1 MNSFL
6 NLYNWNIRRKLM
18 VIISIIILISLGVI
32 ISLATY
38 FFKSDNEV
46 RIKENNLKLT
56 DVISQKVRSDI
67 ASLTK
72 RSLLLARSVA
82 GSEES
87 NEILD
92 SDDDIFYLKIFRKE
106 NNEYAGVKRVHKE
119 SVLKGLKISPDE
131 ADKIV
136 RRHLNSQKKVQIG
149 KPVVQNASPDF
160 HKPVLYLSVALG
172 DGTNSAIVVALV
184 TMDSILDSFKTSG
197 ITQFFLVGADGK
209 VIAHSDTSLILKQSD
224 LSDDPIVKNLL
235 ESSIS
240 NGQTRYKGKDDQFYL
255 GSFRRI
261 GYAGLG
267 VVSTTS
273 EKKAFEEVYNIQKRN
288 LYLMF
293 LVVNVSILFVFF
305 YSRRLTRPILKLVD
319 ASKQIEQGNF
329 HIQLRPESGDEIGKL
344 TSSFVEMGKGL
355 SDRDKMKD
363 AFGKFV
369 NKDIAEMVLKGEVKL
384 GGDKRECVILFSDI
398 RSFTSISER
407 IEPELVV
414 EFLNQYF
421 TEMVKCIN
429 ANGGSVNK
437 YIGDAIM
444 AVWGELGHTE
454 SDTEK
459 AILAALDMRKSL
471 IQFNKGRG
479 SEKKPRIQIGI
490 GINTGEVIAGQI
502 GSEDRL
508 EYTVIGDTVNLA
520 SRVESLTKVFG
531 ADILITGNSYEK
543 VKGKFNVEK
552 LKPIKVKGKKS
563 LQTIYAVLGSAKDKN
578 CPKNLKELR
587 KQIGLEFK
595 PGGSKE

>member
-1 MNSFL
+1 
-6 NLYNWNIRRKLM
+6 M
-18 VIISIIILISLGVI
+18 VIISFIILVSLGVI
-32 ISLATY
+32 IALATY

-56 DVISQKVRSDI
+56 DVISQKVRSDM

-72 RSLLLARSVA
+72 RSLLLARAVA
-82 GSEES
+82 NSEGS
-87 NEILD
+87 NDILQND
-92 SDDDIFYLKIFRKE
+92 EDIFYLKIFRKE
-106 NNEYAGVKRVHKE
+106 NGDYAGVKRIVNENSLKE
-119 SVLKGLKISPDE
+119 LKISPE
-131 ADKIV
+131 ESDKIV
-136 RRHLNSQKKVQIG
+136 RKYLNGQRKAQPG
-149 KPVVQNASPDF
+149 KPVVLNVSPDF
-160 HKPVLYLSVALG
+160 QKPVLYLMITIG
-172 DGTNSAIVVALV
+172 DGVNTAIVISLV
-184 TMDSILDSFKTSG
+184 KMDSILDSFKTSG
-197 ITQFFLVGADGK
+197 ITQFFLVSQDGK
-209 VIAHSDTSLILKQSD
+209 LIAHSDPKLILQPINV
-224 LSDDPIVKNLL
+224 SDDPIVKNLL
-235 ESSIS
+235 DSTMS
-240 NGQTRYKGKDDQFYL
+240 NGQTRYKGKDNQFYL

-267 VVSTTS
+267 VISSTS

-288 LYLMF
+288 IYLMIV
-293 LVVNVSILFVFF
+293 VVNVSILFVFF

-319 ASKQIEQGNF
+319 ASKEIEKGNF
-329 HIQLRPESGDEIGKL
+329 HLTLEPESGDEIGKL

-421 TEMVKCIN
+421 TAMVKCIN

-444 AVWGELGHTE
+444 AVWGELGHTD
-454 SDTEK
+454 SDTEN
-459 AILAALDMRKSL
+459 AINAALDMRKSL
-471 IQFNKGRG
+471 LQFNKGRG
-479 SEKKPRIQIGI
+479 TDKKPRISIGI

-520 SRVESLTKVFG
+520 SRVESLTKEFG

-543 VKGKFNVEK
+543 VKGIYNVEK
-552 LKPIKVKGKKS
+552 LKPIKVKGKQS
-563 LQTIYAVLGSAKDKN
+563 LQTIYAVLGHSKDKN

-595 PGGSKE
+595 SGGSK

>member
-1 MNSFL
+1 MNSLL
-6 NLYNWNIRRKLM
+6 NLYNWNIRQKLM
-18 VIISIIILISLGVI
+18 VIISIIILISLGTI
-32 ISLATY
+32 IALATY
-38 FFKSDNEV
+38 FFKSDNEIRV
-46 RIKENNLKLT
+46 KENNLKLT
-56 DVISQKVRSDI
+56 DVISQKIRSDI

-72 RSLLLARSVA
+72 RSLLLARSMA
-82 GSEES
+82 DSEES
-87 NEILD
+87 SDILQN
-92 SDDDIFYLKIFRKE
+92 DDDIFYLKIFRKE
-106 NNEYAGVKRVHKE
+106 GSDYVGVKRIIDE
-119 SVLKGLKISPDE
+119 RTLKDFKVSSDN

-136 RRHLNSQKKVQIG
+136 RKYLNGQKKAQLG
-149 KPVVQNASPDF
+149 KPLVFNVSPDF
-160 HKPVLYLSVALG
+160 RRPVLYLSIFVG
-172 DGTNSAIVVALV
+172 DKNNSAILV
-184 TMDSILDSFKTSG
+184 SLVKMDSILDSFKTSG
-197 ITQFFLVGADGK
+197 ITQFFLVGNDGAL
-209 VIAHSDTSLILKQSD
+209 IAHSDSKLILQPTD
-224 LSDDPIVKNLL
+224 LKDEPIVKNLL
-235 ESSIS
+235 ESAIS
-240 NGQTRYKGKDDQFYL
+240 NGQTRYKGKDDQYYL

-267 VVSTTS
+267 VISSTS

-288 LYLMF
+288 IYLMIV
-293 LVVNVSILFVFF
+293 VVNVSILFVFF
-305 YSRRLTRPILKLVD
+305 YARRLTRPILKLVD

-329 HIQLRPESGDEIGKL
+329 HIDLKPESGDEIGRL

-369 NKDIAEMVLKGEVKL
+369 NKDIAEMVLRGEVKL

-398 RSFTSISER
+398 RNFTSISEK

-421 TEMVKCIN
+421 TAMVKCIN
-429 ANGGSVNK
+429 ENGGSVNK

-444 AVWGELGHTE
+444 AVWGELGHTN
-454 SDTEK
+454 SDTERS
-459 AILAALDMRKSL
+459 ILAALDMRKSL

-479 SEKKPRIQIGI
+479 SDKKPKIFIGI

-543 VKGKFNVEK
+543 VKGIFNVEK
-552 LKPIKVKGKKS
+552 LKPIQVKE
-563 LQTIYAVLGSAKDKN
+563 
-578 CPKNLKELR
+578 KNLYRLSMR
-587 KQIGLEFK
+587 F
-595 PGGSKE
+595 

>member
-1 MNSFL
+1 MNSLL
-6 NLYNWNIRRKLM
+6 NLYNWNIRQKLM
-18 VIISIIILISLGVI
+18 VIISIIILISLGTI
-32 ISLATY
+32 IALATY
-38 FFKSDNEV
+38 FFKSDNEIRV
-46 RIKENNLKLT
+46 KENNLKLT
-56 DVISQKVRSDI
+56 DVISQKIRSDI

-72 RSLLLARSVA
+72 RSLLLARSMA
-82 GSEES
+82 DSEES
-87 NEILD
+87 SDILQN
-92 SDDDIFYLKIFRKE
+92 DDDIFYLKIFRKE
-106 NNEYAGVKRVHKE
+106 GSDYVGVKRIIDE
-119 SVLKGLKISPDE
+119 RTLKDFKVSSDN

-136 RRHLNSQKKVQIG
+136 RKYLNGQKKAQLG
-149 KPVVQNASPDF
+149 KPLVFNVSPDF
-160 HKPVLYLSVALG
+160 RRPVLYLSIFVG
-172 DGTNSAIVVALV
+172 DKNNSAILV
-184 TMDSILDSFKTSG
+184 SLVKMDSILDSFKTSG
-197 ITQFFLVGADGK
+197 ITQFFLVGNDGAL
-209 VIAHSDTSLILKQSD
+209 IAHSDSKLILQPTD
-224 LSDDPIVKNLL
+224 LKDEPIVKNLL
-235 ESSIS
+235 ESAIS
-240 NGQTRYKGKDDQFYL
+240 NGQTRYKGKDDQYYL

-267 VVSTTS
+267 VISSTS

-288 LYLMF
+288 IYLMIV
-293 LVVNVSILFVFF
+293 VVNVSILFVFF
-305 YSRRLTRPILKLVD
+305 YARRLTRPILKLVD

-329 HIQLRPESGDEIGKL
+329 HIDLKPESGDEIGRL

-369 NKDIAEMVLKGEVKL
+369 NKDIAEMVLRGEVKL

-398 RSFTSISER
+398 RNFTSISEK

-421 TEMVKCIN
+421 TAMVKCIN
-429 ANGGSVNK
+429 ENGGSVNK

-444 AVWGELGHTE
+444 AVWGELGHTN
-454 SDTEK
+454 SDTERS
-459 AILAALDMRKSL
+459 ILAALDMRKSL

-479 SEKKPRIQIGI
+479 SDKKPKIFIGI

-543 VKGKFNVEK
+543 VKGIFNVEK
-552 LKPIKVKGKKS
+552 LKPIQVKGK
-563 LQTIYAVLGSAKDKN
+563 
-578 CPKNLKELR
+578 NLYRLSMR
-587 KQIGLEFK
+587 F
-595 PGGSKE
+595 

>member
-6 NLYNWNIRRKLM
+6 NLYNWNIRQKLM
-18 VIISIIILISLGVI
+18 VIISFIILVSLGVI
-32 ISLATY
+32 IALATY

-67 ASLTK
+67 SSLTK

-87 NEILD
+87 NNILE
-92 SDDDIFYLKIFRKE
+92 SEDDIFYLKIFRKE
-106 NNEYAGVKRVHKE
+106 NGDYNGIKRIASEGALKEY
-119 SVLKGLKISPDE
+119 KISGED

-136 RRHLNSQKKVQIG
+136 RKYLNGQKKAQIG
-149 KPVVQNASPDF
+149 KPVVYNVSPDF
-160 HKPVLYLSVALG
+160 HKPVLFLSVALG
-172 DGTNSAIVVALV
+172 DGVNSAVIVSLV
-184 TMDSILDSFKTSG
+184 KMDSILDSFKTSG

-209 VIAHSDTSLILKQSD
+209 LIAHSDPKLILQPTSFA
-224 LSDDPIVKNLL
+224 DDPIVKNLL

-240 NGQTRYKGKDDQFYL
+240 NGQTRYKGKDNQYYL

-267 VVSTTS
+267 VISSTS

-293 LVVNVSILFVFF
+293 VVVNVSILFVFF

-319 ASKQIEQGNF
+319 ASKEIEKGNF
-329 HIQLRPESGDEIGKL
+329 QLTLEAESGDEIGKL
-344 TSSFVEMGKGL
+344 TTSFVEMGKGL

-398 RSFTSISER
+398 RNFTSLSEK

-421 TEMVKCIN
+421 TAMVKCIN

-454 SDTEK
+454 FDTEK
-459 AILAALDMRKSL
+459 AIQAALDMRKSL
-471 IQFNKGRG
+471 VQFNKNRG
-479 SEKKPRIQIGI
+479 TDKKPKIFIGI

-543 VKGKFNVEK
+543 VKGIFTVEK

-563 LQTIYAVLGSAKDKN
+563 LQTIYAVLGHSKDKN

-587 KQIGLEFK
+587 KQIGMEFK
-595 PGGSKE
+595 PGGSK

>member
-1 MNSFL
+1 MNSLL
-6 NLYNWNIRRKLM
+6 NLYNWNIRQKLM
-18 VIISIIILISLGVI
+18 VIISIIILISLGTI
-32 ISLATY
+32 IALATY
-38 FFKSDNEV
+38 FFKSDNEIRV
-46 RIKENNLKLT
+46 KENNLKLT
-56 DVISQKVRSDI
+56 DVISQKIRSDI

-72 RSLLLARSVA
+72 RSLLLARSMA
-82 GSEES
+82 DSEES
-87 NEILD
+87 SDILQN
-92 SDDDIFYLKIFRKE
+92 DDDIFYLKIFRKE
-106 NNEYAGVKRVHKE
+106 GSDYVGVKRIIDE
-119 SVLKGLKISPDE
+119 RTLKDFKVSSDN

-136 RRHLNSQKKVQIG
+136 RKYLNGQKKAQLG
-149 KPVVQNASPDF
+149 KPLVFNVSPDF
-160 HKPVLYLSVALG
+160 RRPVLYLSIFVG
-172 DGTNSAIVVALV
+172 DKNNSAILV
-184 TMDSILDSFKTSG
+184 SLVKMDSILDSFKTSG
-197 ITQFFLVGADGK
+197 ITQFFLVGNDGAL
-209 VIAHSDTSLILKQSD
+209 IAHSDSKLILQPTD
-224 LSDDPIVKNLL
+224 LKDEPIVKNLL
-235 ESSIS
+235 ESAIS
-240 NGQTRYKGKDDQFYL
+240 NGQTRYKGKDDQYYL

-267 VVSTTS
+267 VISSTS

-288 LYLMF
+288 IYLMIV
-293 LVVNVSILFVFF
+293 VVNVSILFVFF
-305 YSRRLTRPILKLVD
+305 YARRLTRPILKLVD

-329 HIQLRPESGDEIGKL
+329 HIDLKPESGDEIGRL

-369 NKDIAEMVLKGEVKL
+369 NKDIAEMVLRGEVKL

-398 RSFTSISER
+398 RNFTSISEK

-421 TEMVKCIN
+421 TAMVKCIN
-429 ANGGSVNK
+429 ENGGSVNK

-444 AVWGELGHTE
+444 AVWGELGHTN
-454 SDTEK
+454 SDTERS
-459 AILAALDMRKSL
+459 ILAALDMRKSL

-479 SEKKPRIQIGI
+479 SDKKPKIFIGI

-543 VKGKFNVEK
+543 VK
-552 LKPIKVKGKKS
+552 
-563 LQTIYAVLGSAKDKN
+563 
-578 CPKNLKELR
+578 R
-587 KQIGLEFK
+587 
-595 PGGSKE
+595 

>member
-6 NLYNWNIRRKLM
+6 NLYNWNIRQKLM
-18 VIISIIILISLGVI
+18 VIISFIILVSLGVI
-32 ISLATY
+32 IALATY

-67 ASLTK
+67 SSLTK

-82 GSEES
+82 GSEET
-87 NEILD
+87 NNILE
-92 SDDDIFYLKIFRKE
+92 SEDDIFYLKIFRKE
-106 NNEYAGVKRVHKE
+106 NGDYNGVKRIASETSLKE
-119 SVLKGLKISPDE
+119 YKISGED

-136 RRHLNSQKKVQIG
+136 RKYLNGQKKAQIG
-149 KPVVQNASPDF
+149 KPVVYNVSPDF
-160 HKPVLYLSVALG
+160 QKPVLFLSVALG
-172 DGTNSAIVVALV
+172 DGVNSAVIVSLV
-184 TMDSILDSFKTSG
+184 KMDSILDSFKTSG

-209 VIAHSDTSLILKQSD
+209 LIAHSDPKLILKPTT
-224 LSDDPIVKNLL
+224 LVDDPIVKNLL

-240 NGQTRYKGKDDQFYL
+240 NGQTRYKGKDDQYYL

-267 VVSTTS
+267 VISSTS

-293 LVVNVSILFVFF
+293 VVVNVSILFVFF

-319 ASKQIEQGNF
+319 ASKEIEKGNF
-329 HIQLRPESGDEIGKL
+329 QLTLEAESGDEIGKL
-344 TSSFVEMGKGL
+344 TTSFVEMGKGL

-398 RSFTSISER
+398 RNFTSLSEK

-421 TEMVKCIN
+421 TAMVKCIN
-429 ANGGSVNK
+429 TNGGSVNK

-454 SDTEK
+454 FDTEK
-459 AILAALDMRKSL
+459 AIQSALDMRKSL
-471 IQFNKGRG
+471 IQFNKNRG
-479 SEKKPRIQIGI
+479 TDKKPKIFIGI

-543 VKGKFNVEK
+543 VKGIFVVEK

-563 LQTIYAVLGSAKDKN
+563 LQTIYAVLGHSKDKN

-587 KQIGLEFK
+587 KQIGMEFK
-595 PGGSKE
+595 PGGSK

>member
-6 NLYNWNIRRKLM
+6 NLYNWNIRQKLM
-18 VIISIIILISLGVI
+18 VIISFIILVSLGSI
-32 ISLATY
+32 IALATY
-38 FFKSDNEV
+38 FFKSDNEI

-56 DVISQKVRSDI
+56 NVISQKVRSDI

-87 NEILD
+87 DDILQND
-92 SDDDIFYLKIFRKE
+92 EDIFYLKIFRKE
-106 NNEYAGVKRVHKE
+106 GSNYVGVKRIVNE
-119 SVLKGLKISPDE
+119 STLKNFKVPPDN

-136 RRHLNSQKKVQIG
+136 RKYLNRRNKAQIG
-149 KPVVQNASPDF
+149 KPQVFNVSQDF
-160 HKPVLYLSVALG
+160 RRPVLYLSIVLG
-172 DGTNSAIVVALV
+172 SGINSAVLV
-184 TMDSILDSFKTSG
+184 SLVKMDSILDSFKTSG
-197 ITQFFLVGADGK
+197 ITQFFLVDDEGK
-209 VIAHSDTSLILKQSD
+209 LVAHSDSNLVLQPTD

-235 ESSIS
+235 ESTIS

-267 VVSTTS
+267 VISSAS
-273 EKKAFEEVYNIQKRN
+273 EKKAFEAVYNIQKRN
-288 LYLMF
+288 IYLMIV
-293 LVVNVSILFVFF
+293 VVNISILFVFF

-319 ASKQIEQGNF
+319 ASKQIERGNF
-329 HIQLRPESGDEIGKL
+329 HIDLKPESGDEIGRL

-384 GGDKRECVILFSDI
+384 GGDKRECAILFSDI
-398 RSFTSISER
+398 RSFTSISEK

-421 TEMVKCIN
+421 TAMVKCIN
-429 ANGGSVNK
+429 KHEGNINK

-444 AVWGELGHTE
+444 AVWGELGHKD

-471 IQFNKGRG
+471 VEFNKGRG
-479 SEKKPRIQIGI
+479 TDKRPKIFIGI

-508 EYTVIGDTVNLA
+508 EYTVIGDAVNLA

-543 VKGKFNVEK
+543 VKGIFNVTK
-552 LKPIKVKGKKS
+552 LKPIQVKGKKS
-563 LQTIYAVLGSAKDKN
+563 LQTIYAVLGHSKDKT

-587 KQIGLEFK
+587 KQIGMDFK
-595 PGGSKE
+595 SGRSK

>member
-1 MNSFL
+1 MNSLL
-6 NLYNWNIRRKLM
+6 NLYNWNIRQKLM
-18 VIISIIILISLGVI
+18 VIISIIILISLGTI
-32 ISLATY
+32 IALATY
-38 FFKSDNEV
+38 FFKSDNEIRV
-46 RIKENNLKLT
+46 KENNLKLT
-56 DVISQKVRSDI
+56 DVISQKIRSDI

-72 RSLLLARSVA
+72 RSLLLARSMA
-82 GSEES
+82 DSEES
-87 NEILD
+87 SDILQN
-92 SDDDIFYLKIFRKE
+92 DDDIFYLKIFRKE
-106 NNEYAGVKRVHKE
+106 GSDYVGVKRIIDE
-119 SVLKGLKISPDE
+119 RTLKDFKVSSDN

-136 RRHLNSQKKVQIG
+136 RKYLNGQKKAQLG
-149 KPVVQNASPDF
+149 KPLVFNVSPDF
-160 HKPVLYLSVALG
+160 RRPVLYLSIFVG
-172 DGTNSAIVVALV
+172 DKNNSAILV
-184 TMDSILDSFKTSG
+184 SLVKMDSILDSFKTSG
-197 ITQFFLVGADGK
+197 ITQFFLVGNDGAL
-209 VIAHSDTSLILKQSD
+209 IAHSDSKLILQPTD
-224 LSDDPIVKNLL
+224 LKDEPIVKNLL
-235 ESSIS
+235 ESAIS
-240 NGQTRYKGKDDQFYL
+240 NGQTRYKGKDDQYYL

-267 VVSTTS
+267 VISSTS

-288 LYLMF
+288 IYLMIV
-293 LVVNVSILFVFF
+293 VVNVSILFVFF
-305 YSRRLTRPILKLVD
+305 YARRLTRPILKLVD

-329 HIQLRPESGDEIGKL
+329 HIDLKPESGDEIGRL

-369 NKDIAEMVLKGEVKL
+369 NKDIAEMVLRGEVKL

-398 RSFTSISER
+398 RNFTSISEK

-421 TEMVKCIN
+421 TAMVKCIN
-429 ANGGSVNK
+429 ENGGSVNK

-444 AVWGELGHTE
+444 AVWGELGHTN
-454 SDTEK
+454 SDTERS
-459 AILAALDMRKSL
+459 ILAALDMRKSL

-479 SEKKPRIQIGI
+479 SDKKPKIFIGI

-543 VKGKFNVEK
+543 VKGIFNVEK
-552 LKPIKVKGKKS
+552 LKPIQVKGKKS
-563 LQTIYAVLGSAKDKN
+563 LQTSM
-578 CPKNLKELR
+578 R
-587 KQIGLEFK
+587 F
-595 PGGSKE
+595 

>member
-1 MNSFL
+1 MNSLL
-6 NLYNWNIRRKLM
+6 NLYNWNIRQKLM
-18 VIISIIILISLGVI
+18 VIISIIILISLGTI
-32 ISLATY
+32 IALATY
-38 FFKSDNEV
+38 FFKSDNEIRV
-46 RIKENNLKLT
+46 KENNLKLT
-56 DVISQKVRSDI
+56 DVISQKIRSDI

-72 RSLLLARSVA
+72 RSLLLARSMA
-82 GSEES
+82 DSEES
-87 NEILD
+87 SDILQN
-92 SDDDIFYLKIFRKE
+92 DDDIFYLKIFRKE
-106 NNEYAGVKRVHKE
+106 GSDYVGVKRIIDE
-119 SVLKGLKISPDE
+119 RTLKDFKVSSDN

-136 RRHLNSQKKVQIG
+136 RKYLNGQKKAQLG
-149 KPVVQNASPDF
+149 KPLVFNVSPDF
-160 HKPVLYLSVALG
+160 RRPVLYLSIFVG
-172 DGTNSAIVVALV
+172 DKNNSAILV
-184 TMDSILDSFKTSG
+184 SLVKMDSILDSFKTSG
-197 ITQFFLVGADGK
+197 ITQFFLVGNDGAL
-209 VIAHSDTSLILKQSD
+209 IAHSDSKLILQPTD
-224 LSDDPIVKNLL
+224 LKDEPIVKNLL
-235 ESSIS
+235 ESAIS
-240 NGQTRYKGKDDQFYL
+240 NGQTRYKGKDDQYYL

-267 VVSTTS
+267 VISSTS

-288 LYLMF
+288 IYLMIV
-293 LVVNVSILFVFF
+293 VVNVSILFVFF
-305 YSRRLTRPILKLVD
+305 YARRLTRPILKLVD

-329 HIQLRPESGDEIGKL
+329 HIDLKPESGDEIGRL

-369 NKDIAEMVLKGEVKL
+369 NKDIAEMVLRGEVKL

-398 RSFTSISER
+398 RNFTSISEK

-421 TEMVKCIN
+421 TAMVKCIN
-429 ANGGSVNK
+429 ENGGSVNK

-444 AVWGELGHTE
+444 AVWGELGHTN
-454 SDTEK
+454 SDTERS
-459 AILAALDMRKSL
+459 ILAALDMRKSL

-479 SEKKPRIQIGI
+479 SDKKPKIFIGI

-543 VKGKFNVEK
+543 VKGIFNVEK
-552 LKPIKVKGKKS
+552 LKPIQVKGKKIS
-563 LQTIYAVLGSAKDKN
+563 TDYLCGFRA
-578 CPKNLKELR
+578 
-587 KQIGLEFK
+587 F
-595 PGGSKE
+595 

>member
-6 NLYNWNIRRKLM
+6 NLYNWNIRQKLM
-18 VIISIIILISLGVI
+18 VIISFIILVSLGVI
-32 ISLATY
+32 IALATY

-67 ASLTK
+67 SSLTK

-87 NEILD
+87 NNLLENE
-92 SDDDIFYLKIFRKE
+92 DDIFYLKIFRKE
-106 NNEYAGVKRVHKE
+106 NGDYNGIKRIASDSSLKEY
-119 SVLKGLKISPDE
+119 KISGEE

-136 RRHLNSQKKVQIG
+136 RRYLNGQKKAQIG
-149 KPVVQNASPDF
+149 KPVVYNVSPDF
-160 HKPVLYLSVALG
+160 RKPVLFLSVALG
-172 DGTNSAIVVALV
+172 DGVNSAVIVSLV
-184 TMDSILDSFKTSG
+184 KMDSILDSFKTSG
-197 ITQFFLVGADGK
+197 ITQFFLVGPDGRL
-209 VIAHSDTSLILKQSD
+209 IAHSDPKLILQPTSLA
-224 LSDDPIVKNLL
+224 DDPIVKNLL

-240 NGQTRYKGKDDQFYL
+240 NGQTRYKGKDNQYYL

-267 VVSTTS
+267 VISSTS

-293 LVVNVSILFVFF
+293 VVVNVSILFVFF

-319 ASKQIEQGNF
+319 ASKEIEKGNF
-329 HIQLRPESGDEIGKL
+329 QLTLEAESGDEIGKL
-344 TSSFVEMGKGL
+344 TTSFVEMGKGL

-398 RSFTSISER
+398 RNFTSISEM

-421 TEMVKCIN
+421 TAMVKCIN

-454 SDTEK
+454 LDTEK
-459 AILAALDMRKSL
+459 AIQAALDMRKSL
-471 IQFNKGRG
+471 IQFNKNRG
-479 SEKKPRIQIGI
+479 TDKKPKIFIGI

-543 VKGKFNVEK
+543 VKGSFVVEK

-563 LQTIYAVLGSAKDKN
+563 LQTIYAVLGHSKDKN

-587 KQIGLEFK
+587 KQIGMEFK
-595 PGGSKE
+595 PGGSK

>member
-6 NLYNWNIRRKLM
+6 NLYNWNIRQKLM
-18 VIISIIILISLGVI
+18 VIISFIILVSLGVI
-32 ISLATY
+32 IALATY

-56 DVISQKVRSDI
+56 DVISQKVRSDM

-72 RSLLLARSVA
+72 RSLLLARAVA
-82 GSEES
+82 NSEGS
-87 NEILD
+87 NDILQND
-92 SDDDIFYLKIFRKE
+92 EDIFYLKIFRKE
-106 NNEYAGVKRVHKE
+106 NGDYAGVKRIVNENSLKE
-119 SVLKGLKISPDE
+119 LKISPE
-131 ADKIV
+131 ESDKIV
-136 RRHLNSQKKVQIG
+136 RKYLNGQRKAQPG
-149 KPVVQNASPDF
+149 KPVALNVSPDF
-160 HKPVLYLSVALG
+160 QKPVLYLMITIG
-172 DGTNSAIVVALV
+172 DGVNTAIVISLV
-184 TMDSILDSFKTSG
+184 KMDSILDSFKTSG
-197 ITQFFLVGADGK
+197 ITQFFLVSQDGK
-209 VIAHSDTSLILKQSD
+209 LIAHSDPKLILQPINV
-224 LSDDPIVKNLL
+224 SDDPIVKNLL
-235 ESSIS
+235 DSTMS
-240 NGQTRYKGKDDQFYL
+240 NGQTRYKGKDNQFYL

-267 VVSTTS
+267 VISSTS

-288 LYLMF
+288 IYLMIV
-293 LVVNVSILFVFF
+293 VVNVSILFVFF

-319 ASKQIEQGNF
+319 ASKEIEKGNF
-329 HIQLRPESGDEIGKL
+329 HLTLEPESGDEIGKL

-421 TEMVKCIN
+421 TAMVKCIN

-444 AVWGELGHTE
+444 AVWGELGHTD
-454 SDTEK
+454 SDTEN
-459 AILAALDMRKSL
+459 AINAALDMRKSL
-471 IQFNKGRG
+471 LQFNKGRG
-479 SEKKPRIQIGI
+479 TDKKPRISIGI

-520 SRVESLTKVFG
+520 SRVESLTKEFG

-543 VKGKFNVEK
+543 VKGIYNVEK
-552 LKPIKVKGKKS
+552 LKPIKVKGKQS
-563 LQTIYAVLGSAKDKN
+563 LQTIYAVLGHSKDKN

-595 PGGSKE
+595 SGGSK

>member
-6 NLYNWNIRRKLM
+6 NLYNWNIRQKLM
-18 VIISIIILISLGVI
+18 VIISFIILVSLGVI
-32 ISLATY
+32 IALATY

-67 ASLTK
+67 SSLTK

-87 NEILD
+87 NNILE
-92 SDDDIFYLKIFRKE
+92 SEDDIFYLKIFRKE
-106 NNEYAGVKRVHKE
+106 NGDYNGVKRIASE
-119 SVLKGLKISPDE
+119 ASLREYKISGED

-136 RRHLNSQKKVQIG
+136 RKYLNGQKKAQIG
-149 KPVVQNASPDF
+149 KPVVYNVSPDF
-160 HKPVLYLSVALG
+160 HKPVLFLSVALG
-172 DGTNSAIVVALV
+172 DGVNSAVIVSLV
-184 TMDSILDSFKTSG
+184 KMDSILDSFKTSG

-209 VIAHSDTSLILKQSD
+209 LIAHSDPKLILEPTSLA
-224 LSDDPIVKNLL
+224 DDPIVKNLL

-240 NGQTRYKGKDDQFYL
+240 NGQTRYKGKDNQYYL

-267 VVSTTS
+267 VISSTS

-293 LVVNVSILFVFF
+293 VVVNVSILFVFF

-319 ASKQIEQGNF
+319 ASKEIEKGNF
-329 HIQLRPESGDEIGKL
+329 QLTLEAESGDEIGKL
-344 TSSFVEMGKGL
+344 TTSFVEMGKGL

-398 RSFTSISER
+398 RNFTSLSEK

-421 TEMVKCIN
+421 TAMVKCIN

-454 SDTEK
+454 FDTEK
-459 AILAALDMRKSL
+459 AIQAALDMRKSL
-471 IQFNKGRG
+471 VQFNKNRG
-479 SEKKPRIQIGI
+479 TDKKPKIFIGI

-543 VKGKFNVEK
+543 VKGIFVLEK

-563 LQTIYAVLGSAKDKN
+563 LQTIYAVLGHSKDKN

-587 KQIGLEFK
+587 KQIGMEFK
-595 PGGSKE
+595 AGGSK

>member
-1 MNSFL
+1 MNSLL
-6 NLYNWNIRRKLM
+6 NLYNWNIRQKLM
-18 VIISIIILISLGVI
+18 VIISFIILVSLGTI
-32 ISLATY
+32 IALATY

-72 RSLLLARSVA
+72 RSLLLARSVV

-87 NEILD
+87 NDILQND
-92 SDDDIFYLKIFRKE
+92 EDIFYLKIFRKE
-106 NNEYAGVKRVHKE
+106 GSDYVGVKRIVNE
-119 SVLKGLKISPDE
+119 TALKDFKISPDN

-136 RRHLNSQKKVQIG
+136 RKHLSGRKKAQIG
-149 KPVVQNASPDF
+149 KPLVFNVSPDF
-160 HKPVLYLSVALG
+160 RKPVLYLSIVLG
-172 DGTNSAIVVALV
+172 DGVNSAVLV
-184 TMDSILDSFKTSG
+184 SLVKMDSILDSFKTSG
-197 ITQFFLVGADGK
+197 ITQFFLVGGDGK
-209 VIAHSDTSLILKQSD
+209 LIAHSDSKLILEPTD
-224 LSDDPIVKNLL
+224 LGDDPIVKNLL

-267 VVSTTS
+267 VISSTS

-288 LYLMF
+288 IYLMIVI
-293 LVVNVSILFVFF
+293 LNVSILIVFF

-329 HIQLRPESGDEIGKL
+329 HIDLKPESGDEIGTL

-398 RSFTSISER
+398 RSFTSISEK

-421 TEMVKCIN
+421 TAMVKCVN
-429 ANGGSVNK
+429 ENGGSVNK

-444 AVWGELGHTE
+444 AVWGELEHTH

-459 AILAALDMRKSL
+459 AIVAALDMRKSL

-479 SEKKPRIQIGI
+479 TDKKPKILIGI

-543 VKGKFNVEK
+543 TKGIFNVEK
-552 LKPIKVKGKKS
+552 LKPIQVKGKKS
-563 LQTIYAVLGSAKDKN
+563 LQTIYAVLGHSKDKN

-587 KQIGLEFK
+587 KQIGIDFK
-595 PGGSKE
+595 PGGAK

>member
-6 NLYNWNIRRKLM
+6 NLYNWNIRQKLM
-18 VIISIIILISLGVI
+18 VIISFIILVSLGVI
-32 ISLATY
+32 IALATY

-56 DVISQKVRSDI
+56 DVISQKVRSDM

-72 RSLLLARSVA
+72 RSLLLARAVA
-82 GSEES
+82 NSEGS
-87 NEILD
+87 NDILQND
-92 SDDDIFYLKIFRKE
+92 EDIFYLKIFRKE
-106 NNEYAGVKRVHKE
+106 NGDYAGVKRIVNESSLKE
-119 SVLKGLKISPDE
+119 LKISPE
-131 ADKIV
+131 ESDKIV
-136 RRHLNSQKKVQIG
+136 RKYLNGQRKAQPG
-149 KPVVQNASPDF
+149 KPVVLNVSPDF
-160 HKPVLYLSVALG
+160 QKPVLYLMITIG
-172 DGTNSAIVVALV
+172 DGVNTAIVISLV
-184 TMDSILDSFKTSG
+184 KMDSILDSFKTSG
-197 ITQFFLVGADGK
+197 ITQFFLVGQDGK
-209 VIAHSDTSLILKQSD
+209 LIAHSDPKLILQPIN

-235 ESSIS
+235 DSTMS
-240 NGQTRYKGKDDQFYL
+240 NGQTRYKGKDNQFYL

-267 VVSTTS
+267 VISSTS

-288 LYLMF
+288 IYLMIV
-293 LVVNVSILFVFF
+293 VVNVSILFVFF

-319 ASKQIEQGNF
+319 ASKEIEKGNF
-329 HIQLRPESGDEIGKL
+329 HLTLEPESGDEIGKL

-421 TEMVKCIN
+421 TAMVKCIN

-444 AVWGELGHTE
+444 AVWGELGHTD
-454 SDTEK
+454 SDTEN
-459 AILAALDMRKSL
+459 AINAALDMRKSL
-471 IQFNKGRG
+471 LQFNKGRG
-479 SEKKPRIQIGI
+479 TDKKPRISIGI

-520 SRVESLTKVFG
+520 SRVESLTKEFG

-543 VKGKFNVEK
+543 VKGIYNVEK
-552 LKPIKVKGKKS
+552 LKPIKVKGKQS
-563 LQTIYAVLGSAKDKN
+563 LQTIYAVLGPSKDKN

-595 PGGSKE
+595 SGGSK

>member
-6 NLYNWNIRRKLM
+6 NLYNWNIRQKLM
-18 VIISIIILISLGVI
+18 VIISFIILVSLGVI
-32 ISLATY
+32 IALATY

-67 ASLTK
+67 SSLTK

-87 NEILD
+87 NNLLENE
-92 SDDDIFYLKIFRKE
+92 DDIFYLKIFRKE
-106 NNEYAGVKRVHKE
+106 NGDYNGIKRIASDSSLKEY
-119 SVLKGLKISPDE
+119 KISGEE

-136 RRHLNSQKKVQIG
+136 RKYLNGQKKAQIG
-149 KPVVQNASPDF
+149 KPVVYNVSPDF
-160 HKPVLYLSVALG
+160 HKPVLFLSVALG
-172 DGTNSAIVVALV
+172 DGVNSAVIVSLV
-184 TMDSILDSFKTSG
+184 KMDSILDSFKTSG
-197 ITQFFLVGADGK
+197 ITQFFLVGPDGK
-209 VIAHSDTSLILKQSD
+209 LIAHSDPKLILQPTSLA
-224 LSDDPIVKNLL
+224 DDPIVKNLL

-240 NGQTRYKGKDDQFYL
+240 NGQTRYKGKDNQYYL

-267 VVSTTS
+267 VISSTS

-293 LVVNVSILFVFF
+293 VVVNVSILFVFF

-319 ASKQIEQGNF
+319 ASKEIEKGNF
-329 HIQLRPESGDEIGKL
+329 QLTLEAESGDEIGKL
-344 TSSFVEMGKGL
+344 TTSFVEMGKGL

-398 RSFTSISER
+398 RNFTSISEM

-421 TEMVKCIN
+421 TAMVKCIN

-454 SDTEK
+454 LDTEK
-459 AILAALDMRKSL
+459 AIQAALDMRKSL
-471 IQFNKGRG
+471 IQFNKNRG
-479 SEKKPRIQIGI
+479 TDKKPKIFIGI

-543 VKGKFNVEK
+543 VKGSFVVEK

-563 LQTIYAVLGSAKDKN
+563 LQTIYAVLGHSKDKN

-587 KQIGLEFK
+587 KQIGMEFK
-595 PGGSKE
+595 PGGSK

>member
-1 MNSFL
+1 
-6 NLYNWNIRRKLM
+6 M
-18 VIISIIILISLGVI
+18 VIISIIILISLGTI
-32 ISLATY
+32 IALATY
-38 FFKSDNEV
+38 FFKSDNEIRV
-46 RIKENNLKLT
+46 KENNLKLT
-56 DVISQKVRSDI
+56 DVISQKIRSDI

-72 RSLLLARSVA
+72 RSLLLARSMA
-82 GSEES
+82 DSEES
-87 NEILD
+87 SDILQN
-92 SDDDIFYLKIFRKE
+92 DDDIFYLKIFRKE
-106 NNEYAGVKRVHKE
+106 GSDYVGVKRIIDE
-119 SVLKGLKISPDE
+119 RTLKDFKVSSDN

-136 RRHLNSQKKVQIG
+136 RKYLNGQKKAQLG
-149 KPVVQNASPDF
+149 KPLVFNVSPDF
-160 HKPVLYLSVALG
+160 RRPVLYLSIFVG
-172 DGTNSAIVVALV
+172 DKNNSAILV
-184 TMDSILDSFKTSG
+184 SLVKMDSILDSFKTSG
-197 ITQFFLVGADGK
+197 ITQFFLVGNDGAL
-209 VIAHSDTSLILKQSD
+209 IAHSDSKLILQPTD
-224 LSDDPIVKNLL
+224 LKDEPIVKNLL
-235 ESSIS
+235 ESAIS
-240 NGQTRYKGKDDQFYL
+240 NGQTRYKGKDDQYYL

-267 VVSTTS
+267 VISSTS

-288 LYLMF
+288 IYLMIV
-293 LVVNVSILFVFF
+293 VVNVSILFVFF
-305 YSRRLTRPILKLVD
+305 YARRLTRPILKLVD

-329 HIQLRPESGDEIGKL
+329 HIDLKPESGDEIGRL

-369 NKDIAEMVLKGEVKL
+369 NKDIAEMVLRGEVKL

-398 RSFTSISER
+398 RNFTSISEK

-421 TEMVKCIN
+421 TAMVKCIN
-429 ANGGSVNK
+429 ENGGSVNK

-444 AVWGELGHTE
+444 AVWGELGHTN
-454 SDTEK
+454 SDTERS
-459 AILAALDMRKSL
+459 ILAALDMRKSL

-479 SEKKPRIQIGI
+479 SDKKPKIFIGI

-543 VKGKFNVEK
+543 VKGIFNVEK
-552 LKPIKVKGKKS
+552 LKPIQVKGKKS
-563 LQTIYAVLGSAKDKN
+563 LQTIYA
-578 CPKNLKELR
+578 
-587 KQIGLEFK
+587 F
-595 PGGSKE
+595 

>member
-1 MNSFL
+1 MNSLL
-6 NLYNWNIRRKLM
+6 NLYNWNIRQKLM
-18 VIISIIILISLGVI
+18 VIISIIILISLGTI
-32 ISLATY
+32 IALATY
-38 FFKSDNEV
+38 FFKSDNEIRV
-46 RIKENNLKLT
+46 KENNLKLT
-56 DVISQKVRSDI
+56 DVISQKIRSDI

-82 GSEES
+82 DSEGSS
-87 NEILD
+87 DILQN
-92 SDDDIFYLKIFRKE
+92 DDDIFYLKIFRKE
-106 NNEYAGVKRVHKE
+106 GSDYVGVKR
-119 SVLKGLKISPDE
+119 IIDE
-131 ADKIV
+131 RTLRDFKVSSDNADKIV
-136 RRHLNSQKKVQIG
+136 RKYLNGQKKAQFG
-149 KPVVQNASPDF
+149 KPLVFNVSPDF
-160 HKPVLYLSVALG
+160 RRPVLYLSIFVG
-172 DGTNSAIVVALV
+172 DGTNSAILV
-184 TMDSILDSFKTSG
+184 SLVKMDSILDSFKTSG
-197 ITQFFLVGADGK
+197 ITQFFLVGNDGK
-209 VIAHSDTSLILKQSD
+209 LIAHSDSKLILQSTD
-224 LSDDPIVKNLL
+224 LKDEPIVKNLL
-235 ESSIS
+235 ESPIS
-240 NGQTRYKGKDDQFYL
+240 NGQTRYKGKDDQYYL

-267 VVSTTS
+267 VISSTS

-288 LYLMF
+288 IYLMIV
-293 LVVNVSILFVFF
+293 VVNVSILFVFF
-305 YSRRLTRPILKLVD
+305 YARRMTRPILKLVD

-329 HIQLRPESGDEIGKL
+329 HIDLKPESGDEIGKL

-369 NKDIAEMVLKGEVKL
+369 NKDIAEMVLRGEVKL

-398 RSFTSISER
+398 RNFTSISEK

-421 TEMVKCIN
+421 TAMVKCIN
-429 ANGGSVNK
+429 ENGGSVNK

-444 AVWGELGHTE
+444 AVWGELGHTN

-459 AILAALDMRKSL
+459 SILAALDMRKSL

-479 SEKKPRIQIGI
+479 SDKKPKILIGI

-543 VKGKFNVEK
+543 VKGIFNVEK
-552 LKPIKVKGKKS
+552 LKPIQVKGKKS
-563 LQTIYAVLGSAKDKN
+563 LQTIYAVLGHSKDKN

-587 KQIGLEFK
+587 KQIGMEFK
-595 PGGSKE
+595 PGRSK

>member
-1 MNSFL
+1 
-6 NLYNWNIRRKLM
+6 M
-18 VIISIIILISLGVI
+18 VIISIIILISLGTI
-32 ISLATY
+32 IALATY
-38 FFKSDNEV
+38 FFKSDNEIRV
-46 RIKENNLKLT
+46 KENNLKLT
-56 DVISQKVRSDI
+56 DVISQKIRSDI

-72 RSLLLARSVA
+72 RSLLLARSMA
-82 GSEES
+82 DSEES
-87 NEILD
+87 SDILQN
-92 SDDDIFYLKIFRKE
+92 DDDIFYLKIFRKE
-106 NNEYAGVKRVHKE
+106 GSDYVGVKRIIDE
-119 SVLKGLKISPDE
+119 RTLKDFKVSSDN

-136 RRHLNSQKKVQIG
+136 RKYLNGQKKAQLG
-149 KPVVQNASPDF
+149 KPLVFNVSPDF
-160 HKPVLYLSVALG
+160 RRPVLYLSIFVG
-172 DGTNSAIVVALV
+172 DKNNSAILV
-184 TMDSILDSFKTSG
+184 SLVKMDSILDSFKTSG
-197 ITQFFLVGADGK
+197 ITQFFLVGNDGAL
-209 VIAHSDTSLILKQSD
+209 IAHSDSKLILQPTD
-224 LSDDPIVKNLL
+224 LKDEPIVKNLL
-235 ESSIS
+235 ESAIS
-240 NGQTRYKGKDDQFYL
+240 NGQTRYKGKDDQYYL

-267 VVSTTS
+267 VISSTS

-288 LYLMF
+288 IYLMIV
-293 LVVNVSILFVFF
+293 VVNVSILFVFF
-305 YSRRLTRPILKLVD
+305 YARRLTRPILKLVD

-329 HIQLRPESGDEIGKL
+329 HIDLKPESGDEIGRL

-369 NKDIAEMVLKGEVKL
+369 NKDIAEMVLRGEVKL

-398 RSFTSISER
+398 RNFTSISEK

-421 TEMVKCIN
+421 TAMVKCIN
-429 ANGGSVNK
+429 ENGGSVNK

-444 AVWGELGHTE
+444 AVWGELGHTN
-454 SDTEK
+454 SDTERS
-459 AILAALDMRKSL
+459 ILAALDMRKSL

-479 SEKKPRIQIGI
+479 SDKKPKIFIGI

-543 VKGKFNVEK
+543 VKGIFNVEK
-552 LKPIKVKGKKS
+552 LKPIQVKGKKIS
-563 LQTIYAVLGSAKDKN
+563 TDYLCGFRA
-578 CPKNLKELR
+578 
-587 KQIGLEFK
+587 F
-595 PGGSKE
+595 

>member
-6 NLYNWNIRRKLM
+6 NLYNWNIRQKLM
-18 VIISIIILISLGVI
+18 VIISFIILVSLGVI
-32 ISLATY
+32 IALATY

-67 ASLTK
+67 SSLTK

-87 NEILD
+87 NNLLENE
-92 SDDDIFYLKIFRKE
+92 DDIFYLKIFRKE
-106 NNEYAGVKRVHKE
+106 NGDYNGVKRIASESSLKE
-119 SVLKGLKISPDE
+119 YKISGEE

-136 RRHLNSQKKVQIG
+136 RKYLNGQKKAQIG
-149 KPVVQNASPDF
+149 KPVVYNVSPDF
-160 HKPVLYLSVALG
+160 HKPVLFLSVALG
-172 DGTNSAIVVALV
+172 DGVNSAVIVSLV
-184 TMDSILDSFKTSG
+184 KMDSILDSFKTSG

-209 VIAHSDTSLILKQSD
+209 LIAHSDPKLILEPTSLA
-224 LSDDPIVKNLL
+224 DDPIVKNLL

-240 NGQTRYKGKDDQFYL
+240 NGQTRYKGKDNQDYL

-267 VVSTTS
+267 VISSTS

-293 LVVNVSILFVFF
+293 VVVNVSILFVFF

-319 ASKQIEQGNF
+319 ASKEIEKGNF
-329 HIQLRPESGDEIGKL
+329 QLTLEAESGDEIGKL
-344 TSSFVEMGKGL
+344 TTSFVEMGKGL

-398 RSFTSISER
+398 RNFTSLSEK

-421 TEMVKCIN
+421 TAMVKCIN

-454 SDTEK
+454 LDTEK
-459 AILAALDMRKSL
+459 AIQAALDMRKSL
-471 IQFNKGRG
+471 VQFNKNRG
-479 SEKKPRIQIGI
+479 TDKKPKIFIGI

-543 VKGKFNVEK
+543 VKGSFVVEK

-563 LQTIYAVLGSAKDKN
+563 LQTIYAVLGHSKDKN

-587 KQIGLEFK
+587 KQIGMEFK
-595 PGGSKE
+595 PGGSK

>member
-6 NLYNWNIRRKLM
+6 NLYNWNIRQKLM
-18 VIISIIILISLGVI
+18 VIISFIILVSLGVI
-32 ISLATY
+32 IALATY

-56 DVISQKVRSDI
+56 DVISQKVRSDM

-72 RSLLLARSVA
+72 RSLLLARAVA
-82 GSEES
+82 NSEGS
-87 NEILD
+87 NDILQND
-92 SDDDIFYLKIFRKE
+92 EDIFYLKIFRKE
-106 NNEYAGVKRVHKE
+106 NGDYAGVKRIVNENSLKE
-119 SVLKGLKISPDE
+119 LKISPE
-131 ADKIV
+131 ESDKIV
-136 RRHLNSQKKVQIG
+136 RKYLNGQRKAQPG
-149 KPVVQNASPDF
+149 KPVVLNVSPDF
-160 HKPVLYLSVALG
+160 QKPVLYLMITIG
-172 DGTNSAIVVALV
+172 DGVNTAIVISLV
-184 TMDSILDSFKTSG
+184 KMDSILDSFKTSG
-197 ITQFFLVGADGK
+197 ITQFFLVSQDGK
-209 VIAHSDTSLILKQSD
+209 LIAHSDPKLILQPINV
-224 LSDDPIVKNLL
+224 SDDPIVKNLL
-235 ESSIS
+235 DSTMS
-240 NGQTRYKGKDDQFYL
+240 NGQTRYKGKDNQFYL

-267 VVSTTS
+267 VISSTS

-288 LYLMF
+288 IYLMIV
-293 LVVNVSILFVFF
+293 VVNVSILFVFF

-319 ASKQIEQGNF
+319 ASKEIEKGNF
-329 HIQLRPESGDEIGKL
+329 HLTLEPESGDEIGKL

-421 TEMVKCIN
+421 TAMVKCIN

-444 AVWGELGHTE
+444 AVWGELGHTD
-454 SDTEK
+454 SDTEN
-459 AILAALDMRKSL
+459 AINAALDMRKSL
-471 IQFNKGRG
+471 LQFNKGRG
-479 SEKKPRIQIGI
+479 TDKKPRISIGI

-520 SRVESLTKVFG
+520 SRVESLTKEFG

-543 VKGKFNVEK
+543 VKGIYNVEK
-552 LKPIKVKGKKS
+552 LKPIKVKGKQS
-563 LQTIYAVLGSAKDKN
+563 LQTIYAVLGHSKDKN

-595 PGGSKE
+595 SGGSK

>member
-1 MNSFL
+1 
-6 NLYNWNIRRKLM
+6 M
-18 VIISIIILISLGVI
+18 VIISIIILISLGTI
-32 ISLATY
+32 IALATY
-38 FFKSDNEV
+38 FFKSDNEIRV
-46 RIKENNLKLT
+46 KENNLKLT
-56 DVISQKVRSDI
+56 DVISQKIRSDI

-72 RSLLLARSVA
+72 RSLLLARSMA
-82 GSEES
+82 DSEES
-87 NEILD
+87 SDILQN
-92 SDDDIFYLKIFRKE
+92 DDDIFYLKIFRKE
-106 NNEYAGVKRVHKE
+106 GSDYVGVKRIIDE
-119 SVLKGLKISPDE
+119 RTLKDFKVSSDN

-136 RRHLNSQKKVQIG
+136 RKYLNGQKKAQLG
-149 KPVVQNASPDF
+149 KPLVFNVSPDF
-160 HKPVLYLSVALG
+160 RRPVLYLSIFVG
-172 DGTNSAIVVALV
+172 DKNNSAILV
-184 TMDSILDSFKTSG
+184 SLVKMDSILDSFKTSG
-197 ITQFFLVGADGK
+197 ITQFFLVGNDGTL
-209 VIAHSDTSLILKQSD
+209 IAHSDSKLILQPTD
-224 LSDDPIVKNLL
+224 LKDEPIVKNLL
-235 ESSIS
+235 ESAIS
-240 NGQTRYKGKDDQFYL
+240 NGQTRYKGKDDQYYL

-267 VVSTTS
+267 VISSTS

-288 LYLMF
+288 IYLMIV
-293 LVVNVSILFVFF
+293 VVNVSILFVFF
-305 YSRRLTRPILKLVD
+305 YARRLTRPILKLVD

-329 HIQLRPESGDEIGKL
+329 HIDLKPESGDEIGRL

-369 NKDIAEMVLKGEVKL
+369 NKDIAEMVLRGEVKL

-398 RSFTSISER
+398 RNFTSISEK

-421 TEMVKCIN
+421 TAMVKCIN
-429 ANGGSVNK
+429 ENGGSVNK

-444 AVWGELGHTE
+444 AVWGELGHTN
-454 SDTEK
+454 SDTERS
-459 AILAALDMRKSL
+459 ILAALDMRKSL

-479 SEKKPRIQIGI
+479 SDKKPKIFIGI

-543 VKGKFNVEK
+543 VKGIFNVEK
-552 LKPIKVKGKKS
+552 LKPIQVKGKKIS
-563 LQTIYAVLGSAKDKN
+563 TDYLCGFRA
-578 CPKNLKELR
+578 
-587 KQIGLEFK
+587 F
-595 PGGSKE
+595 

>member
-1 MNSFL
+1 
-6 NLYNWNIRRKLM
+6 M
-18 VIISIIILISLGVI
+18 VIISIIILISLGTI
-32 ISLATY
+32 IALATY
-38 FFKSDNEV
+38 FFKSDNEIRV
-46 RIKENNLKLT
+46 KENNLKLT
-56 DVISQKVRSDI
+56 DVISQKIRSDI

-72 RSLLLARSVA
+72 RSLLLARSMA
-82 GSEES
+82 DSEES
-87 NEILD
+87 SDILQN
-92 SDDDIFYLKIFRKE
+92 DDDIFYLKIFRKE
-106 NNEYAGVKRVHKE
+106 GSDYVGVKRIIDE
-119 SVLKGLKISPDE
+119 RTLKDFKVSSDN

-136 RRHLNSQKKVQIG
+136 RKYLNGQKKAQLG
-149 KPVVQNASPDF
+149 KPLVFNVSSDF
-160 HKPVLYLSVALG
+160 RRPVLYLSIFVG
-172 DGTNSAIVVALV
+172 DKNNSAILV
-184 TMDSILDSFKTSG
+184 SLVKMDSILDSFKTSG
-197 ITQFFLVGADGK
+197 ITQFFLVGNDGTL
-209 VIAHSDTSLILKQSD
+209 IAHSDSKLILQPTD
-224 LSDDPIVKNLL
+224 LKDEPIVKNLL
-235 ESSIS
+235 ESAIS
-240 NGQTRYKGKDDQFYL
+240 NGQTRYKGKDDQYYL

-267 VVSTTS
+267 VISSTS

-288 LYLMF
+288 IYLMIV
-293 LVVNVSILFVFF
+293 VVNVSILFVFF
-305 YSRRLTRPILKLVD
+305 YARRLTRPILKLVD

-329 HIQLRPESGDEIGKL
+329 HIDLKPESGDEIGKL

-369 NKDIAEMVLKGEVKL
+369 NKDIAEMVLRGEVKL

-398 RSFTSISER
+398 RNFTSISEK

-421 TEMVKCIN
+421 TAMVKCIN
-429 ANGGSVNK
+429 ENGGSVNK

-444 AVWGELGHTE
+444 AVWGELGHTN
-454 SDTEK
+454 SDTERS
-459 AILAALDMRKSL
+459 ILAALDMRKSL

-479 SEKKPRIQIGI
+479 SDKKPKIFIGI

-543 VKGKFNVEK
+543 VKGIFNVEK
-552 LKPIKVKGKKS
+552 LKPIQVKGKKIS
-563 LQTIYAVLGSAKDKN
+563 TDYLCGFRA
-578 CPKNLKELR
+578 
-587 KQIGLEFK
+587 F
-595 PGGSKE
+595 

>member
-1 MNSFL
+1 
-6 NLYNWNIRRKLM
+6 
-18 VIISIIILISLGVI
+18 
-32 ISLATY
+32 
-38 FFKSDNEV
+38 
-46 RIKENNLKLT
+46 
-56 DVISQKVRSDI
+56 
-67 ASLTK
+67 
-72 RSLLLARSVA
+72 
-82 GSEES
+82 
-87 NEILD
+87 
-92 SDDDIFYLKIFRKE
+92 
-106 NNEYAGVKRVHKE
+106 
-119 SVLKGLKISPDE
+119 
-131 ADKIV
+131 
-136 RRHLNSQKKVQIG
+136 
-149 KPVVQNASPDF
+149 
-160 HKPVLYLSVALG
+160 
-172 DGTNSAIVVALV
+172 
-184 TMDSILDSFKTSG
+184 
-197 ITQFFLVGADGK
+197 
-209 VIAHSDTSLILKQSD
+209 
-224 LSDDPIVKNLL
+224 
-235 ESSIS
+235 
-240 NGQTRYKGKDDQFYL
+240 
-255 GSFRRI
+255 I

-267 VVSTTS
+267 VISSTS

-293 LVVNVSILFVFF
+293 VVVNVSILFVFF

-319 ASKQIEQGNF
+319 ASKEIEKGNF
-329 HIQLRPESGDEIGKL
+329 QLTLEAESGDEIGKL
-344 TSSFVEMGKGL
+344 TTSFVEMGKGL

-398 RSFTSISER
+398 RNFTSISEM

-421 TEMVKCIN
+421 TAMVKCIN

-454 SDTEK
+454 LDTEK
-459 AILAALDMRKSL
+459 AIQAALDMRKSL
-471 IQFNKGRG
+471 IQFNKNRG
-479 SEKKPRIQIGI
+479 TDKKPKIFIGI

-543 VKGKFNVEK
+543 VKGSFVVEK

-563 LQTIYAVLGSAKDKN
+563 LQTIYAVLGHSKDKN

-587 KQIGLEFK
+587 KQIGMEFK
-595 PGGSKE
+595 PGGSK

>member
-1 MNSFL
+1 MNSLL
-6 NLYNWNIRRKLM
+6 NLYNWNIRQKLM
-18 VIISIIILISLGVI
+18 VIISIIILISLGTI
-32 ISLATY
+32 IALATY
-38 FFKSDNEV
+38 FFKSDNEIRV
-46 RIKENNLKLT
+46 KENNLKLT
-56 DVISQKVRSDI
+56 DVISQKIRSDI

-72 RSLLLARSVA
+72 RSLLLARSMA
-82 GSEES
+82 DSEES
-87 NEILD
+87 SDILQN
-92 SDDDIFYLKIFRKE
+92 DDDIFYLKIFRKE
-106 NNEYAGVKRVHKE
+106 GSDYVGVKRIIDE
-119 SVLKGLKISPDE
+119 RTLKDFKVSSDN

-136 RRHLNSQKKVQIG
+136 RKYLNGQKKAQLG
-149 KPVVQNASPDF
+149 KPLVFNVSPDF
-160 HKPVLYLSVALG
+160 RRPVLYLSIFVG
-172 DGTNSAIVVALV
+172 DKNNSAILV
-184 TMDSILDSFKTSG
+184 SLVKMDSILDSFKTSG
-197 ITQFFLVGADGK
+197 ITQFFLVGNDGAL
-209 VIAHSDTSLILKQSD
+209 IAHSDSKLILQPTD
-224 LSDDPIVKNLL
+224 LKDEPIVKNLL
-235 ESSIS
+235 ESAIS
-240 NGQTRYKGKDDQFYL
+240 NGQTRYKGKDDQYYL

-267 VVSTTS
+267 VISSTS

-288 LYLMF
+288 IYLMIV
-293 LVVNVSILFVFF
+293 VVNVSILFVFF
-305 YSRRLTRPILKLVD
+305 YARRLTRPILKLVD

-329 HIQLRPESGDEIGKL
+329 HIDLKPESGDEIGRL

-369 NKDIAEMVLKGEVKL
+369 NKDIAEMVLRGEVKL

-398 RSFTSISER
+398 RNFTSISEK

-421 TEMVKCIN
+421 TAMVKCIN
-429 ANGGSVNK
+429 ENGGSVNK

-444 AVWGELGHTE
+444 AVWGELGHTN
-454 SDTEK
+454 SDTERS
-459 AILAALDMRKSL
+459 ILAALDMRKSL

-479 SEKKPRIQIGI
+479 SDKKPKIFIGI

-543 VKGKFNVEK
+543 VKGIFNVEK
-552 LKPIKVKGKKS
+552 LKPIQVKGKKS
-563 LQTIYAVLGSAKDKN
+563 LQTIYAVLGHSKDKN
-578 CPKNLKELR
+578 CP
-587 KQIGLEFK
+587 
-595 PGGSKE
+595 S